1 MWFTKKSIKV
11 RGNNNVMFTF
21 MKKLPEDVVLI
32 ISSYYGSKISR
43 ELSNEINDQRFLYA
57 IKEKEY
63 FDTKLRIWRTMSV
76 GNIFKD
82 QASVPAKLREE
93 YDLALW
99 KDVDKLITKMWRALS
114 SDERKKIIE
123 KHFPDIFAY
132 DAEFITF
139 REFFYFHFGY
149 HIS

>member
-1 MWFTKKSIKV
+1 
-11 RGNNNVMFTF
+11 
-21 MKKLPEDVVLI
+21 
-32 ISSYYGSKISR
+32 
-43 ELSNEINDQRFLYA
+43 
-57 IKEKEY
+57 
-63 FDTKLRIWRTMSV
+63 
-76 GNIFKD
+76 
-82 QASVPAKLREE
+82 
-93 YDLALW
+93 
-99 KDVDKLITKMWRALS
+99 MWRALS